1 MGWWDPGGPPSTGD
15 PAPGERS
22 PAAGGLRQR
31 LQRRARCERHVRR
44 LGRSGPGEKGTNDR
58 VGARPPRCPDVRTVT
73 ASPAWRSR
81 APRTGDVTTMRR
93 RTAELGRRRRPQPKT
108 SIGPG
113 ATSQDNQPTNHAM
126 AITQIHTHRRNRHG
140 SWRDG
145 EGGALDALRPLGYF
159 SERRRRIGGS
169 NGELLTQRYAF
180 PAIASSPAGGTQRQ
194 RSTATPT
201 STPARGRNAISLASL
216 VAS

>member
-108 SIGPG
+108 SIGPW
-113 ATSQDNQPTNHAM
+113 ATSQDNQPTNHHPSRWARV
-126 AITQIHTHRRNRHG
+126 AASPG
-140 SWRDG
+140 PGPSP
-145 EGGALDALRPLGYF
+145 GGGW
-159 SERRRRIGGS
+159 G
-169 NGELLTQRYAF
+169 
-180 PAIASSPAGGTQRQ
+180 AGGVEALNVAGATVPVGRQ
-194 RSTATPT
+194 APDCSRAAP
-201 STPARGRNAISLASL
+201 
-216 VAS
+216 